1 VSAAQTTDA
10 QPSPVVYED
19 KRKVAER
26 DSRNEQAAVVA
37 GAVFVV
43 TGVVLMIHG
52 VTRQVLRRDDVVQG

>member
-1 VSAAQTTDA
+1 MSAARTTDA

-19 KRKVAER
+19 RRKVAER

-52 VTRQVLRRDDVVQG
+52 VTRQVLRRDDVIQG